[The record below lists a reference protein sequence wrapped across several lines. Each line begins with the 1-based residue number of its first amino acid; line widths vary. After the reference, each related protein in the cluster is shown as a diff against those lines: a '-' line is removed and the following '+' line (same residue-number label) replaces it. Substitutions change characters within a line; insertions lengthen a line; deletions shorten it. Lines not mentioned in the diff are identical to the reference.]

1 LRLESPDP
9 FASAAKRKRTIYLW
23 AGVITSA
30 GMAMLALLVAGYL
43 RRQIRLTRLKNDLIA
58 TVSHELKTPLSSMRL
73 LVDTLLAGRY
83 QNEQQILDYLQLI
96 SRENT
101 RLSNLID
108 NFLAFSRMERKKT
121 TFERSSIRAEEIVK
135 AAVEAVADR
144 AEAPGCR
151 LEVSLAP
158 ELPSIRGDRDALVTV
173 RVNLLDNALKYTS
186 EPKIIRLRCT
196 ASNGWVSI
204 EVEDN
209 GIGFSPRDAKRIFE
223 RFYQV
228 DESLSR
234 RAGGCGLGLSIVEF
248 IVTAHGGTVA
258 ARGEPGGWRRQNAVS
273 GVILPATDQGYR
285 YAR

>member
-1 LRLESPDP
+1 MRLESPDP

-248 IVTAHGGTVA
+248 IVTAHGGA
-258 ARGEPGGWRRQNAVS
+258 GNAPKS
-273 GVILPATDQGYR
+273 SWPALATSR
-285 YAR
+285 